1 MAHSRVAGPSRS
13 GIAASISQSGEN
25 QRPWLALAGGA
36 GFCIAIAVVAKA
48 VGVLAPLIG
57 APIFAIAIG
66 VIFANAPY
74 GQRLNASLRIQSVS
88 GWALR
93 GGIVL
98 LGTTLDLKEVGE
110 VGFSSLSLLATTI
123 TAGLFI
129 ALAVGARIG
138 VEWRVRCLIGIG
150 TVICGDS
157 AIAALA
163 PVIRA
168 KKTDITYAISVV
180 FLFNMVAVIVFPA
193 IGHVLDLSDRGF
205 GLWAG
210 TAVNDTSAVVA
221 TGFAFSEAAG
231 TYATV
236 VKLTR
241 TTLIVPLVVGFA
253 LLMPWLEEP
262 EHGADQRLLGRL
274 RKAVPWFVGPFV
286 VGSLL
291 NSAGLVGGAS
301 PALQNAAR
309 FVLLVALAAVGLQA
323 HWRAFAGTGVRP
335 VLLGLGTWVMVVLT
349 SLVVQIWTSQL

>member
-1 MAHSRVAGPSRS
+1 MAHSRVVGPSRS

-25 QRPWLALAGGA
+25 QRAWLALAGGA
-36 GFCIAIAVVAKA
+36 GFCIAIAAVAKA
-48 VGVLAPLIG
+48 VGGLAPLIS

-74 GQRLNASLRIQSVS
+74 GQRINASLKIQKVS

-98 LGTTLDLKEVGE
+98 VGTTLDLKKVGE

-138 VEWRVRCLIGIG
+138 VECRVRCLIGIG
-150 TVICGDS
+150 TVICGAS

-193 IGHVLDLSDRGF
+193 IGHILDLSDGGF

-210 TAVNDTSAVVA
+210 
-221 TGFAFSEAAG
+221 
-231 TYATV
+231 
-236 VKLTR
+236 
-241 TTLIVPLVVGFA
+241 
-253 LLMPWLEEP
+253 
-262 EHGADQRLLGRL
+262 HGGQRYLCRC
-274 RKAVPWFVGPFV
+274 RY
-286 VGSLL
+286 
-291 NSAGLVGGAS
+291 
-301 PALQNAAR
+301 R
-309 FVLLVALAAVGLQA
+309 
-323 HWRAFAGTGVRP
+323 VR
-335 VLLGLGTWVMVVLT
+335 V
-349 SLVVQIWTSQL
+349 